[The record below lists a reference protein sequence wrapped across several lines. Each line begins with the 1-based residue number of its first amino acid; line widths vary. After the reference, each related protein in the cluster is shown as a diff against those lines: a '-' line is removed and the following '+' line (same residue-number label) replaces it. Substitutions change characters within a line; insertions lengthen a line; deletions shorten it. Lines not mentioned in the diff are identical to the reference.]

1 MKPGAPSPRS
11 ATRETTT
18 VRSPRPAAKSSPR
31 SQRLEKARAQHQDT
45 HSQKRHREETACRR
59 NGFLKKKK
67 KEMQDSDTFVCSISG
82 NTSVSSLHFC
92 LLFFLAFSPV
102 LLNVLSHMLNSSI
115 FILSCFPDGSAGK
128 ESTCNA
134 GDPSLIPGSGR
145 STGEEIGYPLQYF
158 GASLVSELVKNLPA
172 MRETWVRSLGW
183 EDPLQKGK
191 ATQAS
196 ILT

>member
-1 MKPGAPSPRS
+1 M
-11 ATRETTT
+11 
-18 VRSPRPAAKSSPR
+18 RSPRPAAKSSPR
-31 SQRLEKARAQHQDT
+31 SQQLEKAHAQHQDH
-45 HSQKRHREETACRR
+45 HSQKRHREEKACRR

-67 KEMQDSDTFVCSISG
+67 KKKEIQDSDTFVCSIIG

-115 FILSCFPDGSAGK
+115 SIVSCFPDGSADK

-134 GDPSLIPGSGR
+134 GDPSLIPGSER
-145 STGEEIGYPLQYF
+145 STGEEIVYPLQYF
-158 GASLVSELVKNLPA
+158 WASLVSELVKNLPA
-172 MRETWVRSLGW
+172 VRETWVRSLDW

-191 ATQAS
+191 ATHSS